1 VNSVGDAF
9 SFQFK
14 DPGWVGKIV
23 VQALILIIP
32 IIGLI
37 ALAGWMLMTFDNL
50 RAGRQELAPA
60 GFHLSRGI
68 GLFGAWFL
76 YSLVLSL
83 PGLVLSWG
91 STMSTFSNLSNSNY
105 TSHPYAFSTV
115 NTSGSLLS
123 LVGDL
128 FLDFLLPSLIVMTYH
143 YGFSGG
149 MDVPRVWRLATSNVT
164 NSVIGGLLF
173 FVAGIIGGLG
183 IIACCIGVFFTAAYA
198 ASVMVGVAS
207 WFERAQAVPPTPTV
221 AA

>member
-23 VQALILIIP
+23 VQALIFIIP
-32 IIGLI
+32 IVGLI

-68 GLFGAWFL
+68 GLFGVWFL

-91 STMSTFSNLSNSNY
+91 STMSTFSNLSNSTY

-115 NTSGSLLS
+115 NTSGSFLS

-207 WFERAQAVPPTPTV
+207 WFERAQAVPPTPT
-221 AA
+221 AAA